1 MAQTDVMPAME
12 QRIGKPGDPCAMVIF
27 GASGD
32 LTRRK
37 LIPAL
42 YNLAQNQL
50 LSREFAVIGVA
61 RAPMSTEDYRKK
73 VSEDIKQFAT
83 GTVEADIWEWF
94 IRRMH
99 YLSGDMGD
107 KNLYLQLKDLLDK
120 VDKDHSTHGNHMY
133 YMATSADFFGPAVE
147 QLAAV
152 GLMQQDNQHWRRV
165 DHRKTIR
172 TRSRIRASF
181 EPEITACG

>member
-1 MAQTDVMPAME
+1 MPAME

-42 YNLAQNQL
+42 YNLAKNEL

-61 RAPMSTEDYRKK
+61 RSPMSTEEYRKK

-83 GTVEADIWEWF
+83 DKVDPDIWEWF
-94 IRRMH
+94 VRRML
-99 YLSGDMGD
+99 LSERR
-107 KNLYLQLKDLLDK
+107 
-120 VDKDHSTHGNHMY
+120 HGRQESLPSAERSARQSRQRPLHPRQSY
-133 YMATSADFFGPAVE
+133 VLHGHCGRFFRARSGATGRSRPDAARRPA
-147 QLAAV
+147 LAA
-152 GLMQQDNQHWRRV
+152 GG
-165 DHRKTIR
+165 HRKTFR
-172 TRSRIRASF
+172 TRSRIR
-181 EPEITACG
+181 PAC

>member
-1 MAQTDVMPAME
+1 MDQTDVMPAIE

-42 YNLAQNQL
+42 YNLAKNEL

-73 VSEDIKQFAT
+73 VSEDIQEFAT
-83 GTVEADIWEWF
+83 DKVDPDIWESF
-94 IRRMH
+94 VRRMY

-107 KNLYLQLKDLLDK
+107 KNLYPAAQRFARQDRQGPL
-120 VDKDHSTHGNHMY
+120 HSRQSYVLHG
-133 YMATSADFFGPAVE
+133 
-147 QLAAV
+147 
-152 GLMQQDNQHWRRV
+152 
-165 DHRKTIR
+165 
-172 TRSRIRASF
+172 
-181 EPEITACG
+181 